1 MSIYKRKN
9 VSLLK
14 LIINIIR
21 AFFKTLLGPLFHF
34 LKQRA
39 KNIYIPGFQHI
50 NLYLV
55 LKFLSRQLNTIGL
68 YDRASAISFNLL
80 MALPAGFLFLFSI
93 IPYFPTTFK
102 VKKQILTL
110 FKDIAPNSS
119 TYRFIVDIINDLLSQ
134 HVGIF
139 SFGFLLLLFYASNA
153 MTGIIRSFDKSIMQ
167 NKPFFLH
174 QRMRAIRLTII
185 LILLVFA
192 SLIVLIG
199 QEQLASLL
207 NSAFDIKQSTILP
220 YWNSLR
226 WIIIILL
233 LFLGNAF
240 IYKYAPHIKERWP
253 LVSPGSLLS
262 TILMLL
268 TTVGFSYWV
277 NHFSS
282 YNKIYGSIG
291 TVLIVMTIIYMNALI
306 LLIGFELNVSIEV
319 LKTEQR
325 ETELTEAKLKEME
338 LPQ

>member
-1 MSIYKRKN
+1 MNTSKGKKSN
-9 VSLLK
+9 VLK
-14 LIINIIR
+14 FIFNIIR
-21 AFFKTLLGPLFHF
+21 ALLKTVLGPTIQF
-34 LKQRA
+34 LKQKA
-39 KNIYIPGFQHI
+39 KGIYVPGFQGI
-50 NLYLV
+50 NLYQV
-55 LKFLSRQLNTIGL
+55 VKFLSKQLNTIGL

-93 IPYFPTTFK
+93 IPYFPKAFK
-102 VKKQILTL
+102 IKKQILTL

-207 NSAFDIKQSTILP
+207 RNGFDIEQSTILP
-220 YWNSLR
+220 YWNTLR
-226 WIIIILL
+226 WLIIMML
-233 LFLGNAF
+233 LFMGNAF
-240 IYKYAPHIKERWP
+240 IYRYAPHIKEKWP
-253 LVSPGSLLS
+253 LVSPGSIMS
-262 TILMLL
+262 TALMLL

-291 TVLIVMTIIYMNALI
+291 TVLVVMTIIYMNALI

-319 LKTEQR
+319 LKNEASITEQ
-325 ETELTEAKLKEME
+325 
-338 LPQ
+338 

>member
-1 MSIYKRKN
+1 MNTNKRKKTNLFKTVFN
-9 VSLLK
+9 V
-14 LIINIIR
+14 IR
-21 AFFKTLLGPLFHF
+21 ALFITVFGPSIQF
-34 LKQRA
+34 LKQKA
-39 KNIYIPGFQHI
+39 KGIYLPGFQHI
-50 NLYLV
+50 NLYQV
-55 LKFLSRQLNTIGL
+55 IRFLSKQLNTIGL

-93 IPYFPTTFK
+93 IPYFPKAFK

-119 TYRFIVDIINDLLSQ
+119 TYKLIVDIINDLLSQ

-167 NKPFFLH
+167 NRPFFLH

-207 NSAFDIKQSTILP
+207 RSGFDIEQSTILP
-220 YWNSLR
+220 YWNTLR
-226 WIIIILL
+226 WLIIMLL
-233 LFLGNAF
+233 LFFGNAF
-240 IYKYAPHIKERWP
+240 IYKYAPHIKEKWP

-268 TTVGFSYWV
+268 TTFGFSYWV
-277 NHFSS
+277 NNFSS

-291 TVLIVMTIIYMNALI
+291 TVLVVMTIVYINALI
-306 LLIGFELNVSIEV
+306 LLIGFELNVSIEL
-319 LKTEQR
+319 LKNEVD
-325 ETELTEAKLKEME
+325 EVEK
-338 LPQ
+338 

>member
-1 MSIYKRKN
+1 MNIKKRKN
-9 VSLLK
+9 SSFLKTLLNF
-14 LIINIIR
+14 LR
-21 AFFKTLLGPLFHF
+21 AFFRTVFGPTIQF
-34 LKQRA
+34 LKQ
-39 KNIYIPGFQHI
+39 KMKLVYIPGFQQI
-50 NLYLV
+50 NVYQV
-55 LKFLSRQLNTIGL
+55 IKFLSKQLNTIGL

-80 MALPAGFLFLFSI
+80 MALPASFLFLFSI
-93 IPYFPTTFK
+93 IPYFPKTLK

-119 TYRFIVDIINDLLSQ
+119 TYNFIVDIINDLLSQ
-134 HVGIF
+134 HVGVF

-174 QRMRAIRLTII
+174 QRMRALRLTII

-199 QEQLASLL
+199 QDQLASLL
-207 NSAFDIKQSTILP
+207 RGVFDIRLSTILP
-220 YWNSLR
+220 YWNTLR
-226 WIIIILL
+226 WIIIVLL
-233 LFLGNAF
+233 LFFGNAF
-240 IYKYAPHIKERWP
+240 IYKYAPHIREKWP

-268 TTVGFSYWV
+268 TTVGFSFWV

-291 TVLIVMTIIYMNALI
+291 TVLIVMTIIYLNALI
-306 LLIGFELNVSIEV
+306 LLIGFELNVSIEI
-319 LKTEQR
+319 LKNEGK
-325 ETELTEAKLKEME
+325 ELKA
-338 LPQ
+338 

>member
-1 MSIYKRKN
+1 
-9 VSLLK
+9 
-14 LIINIIR
+14 
-21 AFFKTLLGPLFHF
+21 
-34 LKQRA
+34 
-39 KNIYIPGFQHI
+39 
-50 NLYLV
+50 
-55 LKFLSRQLNTIGL
+55 
-68 YDRASAISFNLL
+68 

-93 IPYFPTTFK
+93 IPYFPEAFK

-119 TYRFIVDIINDLLSQ
+119 TYKFIVDIINDLLSQ

-153 MTGIIRSFDKSIMQ
+153 MTGIIRSFDKSIML
-167 NKPFFLH
+167 NRPFFLH

-207 NSAFDIKQSTILP
+207 RSGFDIEQSTILP

-226 WIIIILL
+226 WVIIILL
-233 LFLGNAF
+233 LFYGNAF
-240 IYKYAPHIKERWP
+240 IYKYAPHIKEKWP
-253 LVSPGSLLS
+253 LISPGALLS
-262 TILMLL
+262 TGLMLL
-268 TTVGFSYWV
+268 TTFGFSYWV
-277 NHFSS
+277 NNFSS

-291 TVLIVMTIIYMNALI
+291 TVLVVMTIIYMNALI

-319 LKTEQR
+319 LKNEVD
-325 ETELTEAKLKEME
+325 EVKK
-338 LPQ
+338 